1 MSKKIK
7 KADIELKEAETA
19 AEESS
24 AAAEAK
30 PEEEKKADDKLRI
43 LYVTPECTPFA
54 HSGGLGEVAGS
65 LPGALNRLRPSAG
78 DGHKRIDCRVV
89 MPLYGQIPEKFRNA
103 MKYLGYTNV
112 AITWRQQY
120 VGLYEL
126 HHEGVIYYFID
137 NEYYFHRDGLYGYYD
152 DGERFAF
159 FSKAVFAILP
169 MLGFEPQIIHCN
181 GWQTALVP
189 VWQTA
194 TYHLAD
200 TKTVFSVHN
209 IEYQGNYGSGFNDD
223 VLGLPGTEVH
233 LVEFG
238 GGINLM
244 KGGIECANV
253 FSTVSPNYAEEL
265 KDPIGAFGLD
275 GIVRRNESKLK
286 GILNGINVKDY
297 DPSHDPDIAAQYSA
311 KDHAGKA
318 LCKQELQRYLGL
330 PEKDVPIIALIS
342 RLVPAKGVDIIQQV
356 MDDIMDQ
363 YDAQFVLLGTGNPGY
378 ENWFRGLEVRHPDR
392 VRSLIMFNIPLSHQI
407 YAGSDILLVP
417 SRSEPCGLTQM
428 IGCRY
433 GTIPIVRATGGLKDS
448 IIDCRLGSGNGFVFE
463 NYDPDSLRETIIDAV
478 GLYQDKEN
486 WDKLV
491 TFAMKQDFSWSHSA
505 KVYREMYESMI

>member
-1 MSKKIK
+1 MRKDTK
-7 KADIELKEAETA
+7 KADTEQKLAEAALTEAAAVQEAEIA
-19 AEESS
+19 
-24 AAAEAK
+24 
-30 PEEEKKADDKLRI
+30 EEKKEDDKLHI

-78 DGHKRIDCRVV
+78 DGHKRIDCRVI
-89 MPLYGQIPEKFRNA
+89 MPLYEQIPEKFRNK
-103 MKYLGYTNV
+103 MKYLGYTNIS
-112 AITWRQQY
+112 ITWRQQY

-126 HHEGVIYYFID
+126 HHEGVTYYFID
-137 NEYYFHRDGLYGYYD
+137 NEYYFKREGLYGYYD

-159 FSKAVFAILP
+159 FSKAVFAA
-169 MLGFEPQIIHCN
+169 MEMMNFHPQIIHCN
-181 GWQTALVP
+181 DWQTAMVP

-194 TYHLAD
+194 VYHLTD

-209 IEYQGNYGSGFNDD
+209 IEYQGNYGLEFNDN
-223 VLGLPGTEVH
+223 VLGLPSEEVH

-253 FSTVSPNYAEEL
+253 FSTVSPTYAEEL

-275 GIVRRNESKLK
+275 GIVRRNESKLT

-297 DPSHDPDIAAQYSA
+297 DPSADPDTAAPYAA
-311 KDHAGKA
+311 KDLSGKA
-318 LCKQELQRYLGL
+318 ACKQELQRYLGL
-330 PEKDVPIIALIS
+330 PERDVPIIAMIS

-356 MDDIMDQ
+356 MDDIMEQ

-448 IIDCRLGSGNGFVFE
+448 ITDCRLGEGNGFVFE
-463 NYDPDSLRETIIDAV
+463 NYDPESLRKTIIDAI
-478 GLYQDKEN
+478 GLYQNKED
-486 WDKLV
+486 WQKLAAY
-491 TFAMKQDFSWSHSA
+491 AMRQDFSWSHSA
-505 KVYREMYESMI
+505 KLYREMYENM